1 MNNEEMKMWE
11 DYWGDRDTMS
21 RNALVDH
28 FLPVVKEMA
37 VEFHREHADLAGELD
52 DVIMAGIFGLTDS
65 IKEYDSKSGIDFKL
79 FCRDKIRIE
88 MEKEIADVC
97 GIPREI
103 WNKLEKIERNSVIL
117 HEIENMSFFDI
128 GEMLAIDENEVKK
141 AYEKAGTKLK
151 MGKPYIT

>member
-1 MNNEEMKMWE
+1 MKMWE

-79 FCRDKIRIE
+79 FCRDKIRSE
-88 MEKEIADVC
+88 MEKEIADV
-97 GIPREI
+97 GKIPI
-103 WNKLEKIERNSVIL
+103 KLWNSLEKIERNAVYL
-117 HEIENMSFFDI
+117 HELENMSFFDI
-128 GEMLAIDENEVKK
+128 GEMFGIEEIEIKK
-141 AYEKAGTKLK
+141 NN
-151 MGKPYIT
+151 